1 MGERTATLGRRGAA
15 HGVERALQL
24 GDLMAMGFELLRHR
38 SQCRRRRIEF
48 GHGQARGTGDLF
60 HVFLALVLA
69 ALMAFEA
76 LGVDLQAHTRTSP
89 FLGLRNRL
97 AQHVLATGV
106 AAFIAHAQRQIHTH
120 VGIVGQHREPGL
132 GCNIAHAGNDD
143 LVLAR
148 HALKGARAGNVGG
161 LVTCSRRDN
170 VVIQV
175 LGARRGEMIASVGQ
189 AAAHRPHLRQES
201 RISMASS
208 STSMALTGHT
218 SMHAVQ
224 PLFSFLQVKHG
235 MVLPRGRSL

>member
-1 MGERTATLGRRGAA
+1 MFDQLERMFGTNLDAGSATQTIRGLQCKATASHQIAGGRGTRVNALAARRALVKIALRRAHLHVLGKLGVVLQRREHQLAPMGERTATLGRRGAA

-132 GCNIAHAGNDD
+132 GCNIAHAATTTSFSRGMR
-143 LVLAR
+143 LRAR
-148 HALKGARAGNVGG
+148 VQ
-161 LVTCSRRDN
+161 VT
-170 VVIQV
+170 
-175 LGARRGEMIASVGQ
+175 
-189 AAAHRPHLRQES
+189 
-201 RISMASS
+201 
-208 STSMALTGHT
+208 
-218 SMHAVQ
+218 
-224 PLFSFLQVKHG
+224 
-235 MVLPRGRSL
+235 